1 MFTMTKIHRST
12 GHFGSLFLIIILPEE
27 EKMKRRLMELVDWLA
42 IGWGGYVVFATWGQ
56 FSLYWIKGEAPHSLE
71 TFLSLSAVF
80 IPFVILRWLLLG
92 SPKLWVYPL
101 ED

>member
-1 MFTMTKIHRST
+1 
-12 GHFGSLFLIIILPEE
+12 
-27 EKMKRRLMELVDWLA
+27 MKRRLMELVDWLA

-71 TFLSLSAVF
+71 TFLSLSAFF

-101 ED
+101 EDSK